1 MTIKNFQINLKN
13 SMLSCADL
21 YLHLFWFGFLSG
33 YIIDQLINEIKM
45 CLKVKEYTWPAIVF
59 LLYFTFMTA
68 QFIVFMI
75 LSWFSVAPICLS
87 ILTHA
92 CLTTVFFYISW
103 KGYKEQKVFE
113 LLKS

>member
-13 SMLSCADL
+13 SLLSFAN
-21 YLHLFWFGFLSG
+21 LHLRIFWFGFLSG

-45 CLKVKEYTWPAIVF
+45 CLKVKDYTWPGIVAF
-59 LLYFTFMTA
+59 LYFLIGVGH
-68 QFIVFMI
+68 FIVSMI
-75 LSWFSVAPICLS
+75 LSWFSVAPIWVSAL
-87 ILTHA
+87 IHI

-103 KGYKEQKVFE
+103 QDYNEQKVFK